1 MPGGCRV
8 DIRWGMEENKPM
20 KFIKYVQFRGRHISA
35 LDKLDPWA
43 FTKSYKSHKP
53 PFKGKVSE
61 TDLLIEN
68 NNRVI

>member
-1 MPGGCRV
+1 
-8 DIRWGMEENKPM
+8 M